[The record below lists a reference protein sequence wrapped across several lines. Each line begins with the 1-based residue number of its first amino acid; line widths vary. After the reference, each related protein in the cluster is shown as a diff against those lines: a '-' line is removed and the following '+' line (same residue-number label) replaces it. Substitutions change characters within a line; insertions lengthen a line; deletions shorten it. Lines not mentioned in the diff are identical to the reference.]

1 MVKKSARYLC
11 AVLFFGAMAMEVS
24 PAAATVVMA
33 PSYDYTIDGSYTVGK
48 DPTILGSLATS
59 GNSVSSID
67 IITPDFGSFSNI
79 QSQIYLAGDTMY
91 LIVLENQT
99 DTYFFHLVLDDPANL
114 FSGKT
119 STIDG
124 GSSFQTVAGGLNG
137 PALGRPITG
146 TLTIAAAVPEP
157 STWAM
162 MILGF
167 CGLGFMAYRRRSQT
181 AFNAA

>member
-1 MVKKSARYLC
+1 MIKKSARYLY

-24 PAAATVVMA
+24 PAAASVVMA
-33 PSYDYTIDGSYTVGK
+33 PSLDYTVDGSYTVGK
-48 DPTILGSLATS
+48 DPTILGSLVTS
-59 GNSVSSID
+59 GISVSSID
-67 IITPDFGSFSNI
+67 ITTPDFGAFLNI
-79 QSQIYLAGDTMY
+79 KSQGFAAADQFYI
-91 LIVLENQT
+91 IELENQAN
-99 DTYFFHLVLDDPANL
+99 TYIFNLVLDDPANL

-119 STIDG
+119 TTIDG
-124 GSSFQTVAGGLNG
+124 GSSFQTVAGGTNG

-167 CGLGFMAYRRRSQT
+167 LGLGFMAYRRKNQT